1 MKKIKIKINGRPG
14 WHIECSTMSMK
25 YLDTET
31 LDIHGG
37 GRDLIF
43 THHENEIAQA
53 EVITDKPFAKYW
65 IHHGLVTINGQ
76 KMAKSLGNFITV
88 KDFIEKY
95 KDVNILKLFF
105 LSTHYSHPIDFT
117 EEKMEDARRA
127 LERILILLDK
137 IENKLSVVSSQ
148 LSEKK
153 YEEIE
158 NIKNKFIQA
167 MDDDFNTPQGLA
179 AIFELV
185 NITNKN
191 IDDLNFI
198 YNAKA
203 AIKELLE
210 TLGISLRMENRLAE
224 ISDKEVS
231 EKISERNKARKNKDF
246 ALADQIRK
254 ELEEKGIIL
263 EDTKQGTTW
272 RRKL

>member
-43 THHENEIAQA
+43 PHHENEIAQA